1 MTRLHIAC
9 CLILIAAA
17 GGCEAPGIGS
27 GWRRIEPPRQAP
39 PFTLN
44 QLDGPSISLSGLKGR
59 IVVMDFWATWC
70 GPCRFS
76 LPSLEVIAK
85 RYRGR
90 SVTVLLVNLDESPDK
105 VRAWTERRYAAAS
118 ILLDAGAKVAD
129 LYGVQSLP
137 QTFVLDAEGR
147 IVWAHQGYGG
157 GLEETLSRILDE
169 LLAPASA

>member
-1 MTRLHIAC
+1 MTLLAV
-9 CLILIAAA
+9 
-17 GGCEAPGIGS
+17 GCESPGMDS
-27 GWRRIEPPRQAP
+27 GWRRVDPPRAAP
-39 PFTLN
+39 PFTLD
-44 QLDGPSISLSGLKGR
+44 QLNGPPVSLSGLKGR

-90 SVTVLLVNLDESPDK
+90 GVTVLLVNLDEAPEK
-105 VRAWTERRYAAAS
+105 VRAWVERRYTTP
-118 ILLDAGAKVAD
+118 ILLDAGAKVANQ
-129 LYGVQSLP
+129 YGVQSLP

-157 GLEETLSRILDE
+157 GLEDTLSRILDE